1 MKVNSTIMSWNSY
14 IDVVKAYSRDA
25 TGKEHIDR
33 VCIIGLDGV
42 RYTDDTHPTSLK
54 VSMWY
59 AFSMEN
65 IYKLYKSC
73 DGSLFTLPEL

>member
-33 VCIIGLDGV
+33 ACIIGLDGV

-54 VSMWY
+54 VSM
-59 AFSMEN
+59 
-65 IYKLYKSC
+65 
-73 DGSLFTLPEL
+73 